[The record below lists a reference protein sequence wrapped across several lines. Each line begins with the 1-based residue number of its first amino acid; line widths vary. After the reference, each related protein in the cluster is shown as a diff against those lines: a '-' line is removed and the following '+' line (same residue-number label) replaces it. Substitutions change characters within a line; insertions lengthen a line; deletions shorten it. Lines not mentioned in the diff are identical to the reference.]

1 MTVRVRTCRSRVG
14 PGLSRTLDVSFTTA
28 QSREWPFAMR
38 SPIKR
43 HCTDHAKERPK
54 CGDRKSPRPRLP
66 LTSRGHRA
74 GSRLPVPGKAF
85 QRSSRFIT
93 PDLADFAIER
103 VGARAGRV
111 HRDFT
116 AGPNSHYFIRGD
128 VEADMRRLDFT
139 SVMGNAAGN
148 PSLSKSE
155 IVLLYSEWIGRGSR
169 GSDITQ
175 LLRRSWRSS
184 KSQASTA
191 VTPAR
196 A

>member
-1 MTVRVRTCRSRVG
+1 MPRSVRNAAIENR
-14 PGLSRTLDVSFTTA
+14 LDRAFHLL
-28 QSREWPFAMR
+28 REDIVP
-38 SPIKR
+38 
-43 HCTDHAKERPK
+43 DHAFLFRGKPFNVPAVFQVWERRPE
-54 CGDRKSPRPRLP
+54 PRQLK
-66 LTSRGHRA
+66 
-74 GSRLPVPGKAF
+74 PVETKHLDF
-85 QRSSRFIT
+85 EFIT

-169 GSDITQ
+169 GSDIMQ